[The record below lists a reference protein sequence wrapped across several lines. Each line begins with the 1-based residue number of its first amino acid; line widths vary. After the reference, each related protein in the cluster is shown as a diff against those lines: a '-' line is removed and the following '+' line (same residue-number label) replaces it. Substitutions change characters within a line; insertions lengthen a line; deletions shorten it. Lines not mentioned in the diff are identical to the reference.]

1 MNCAACN
8 NLSTIVNKTTE
19 IDFSLE
25 KNLKSHAGIGIM
37 NKHALGLPDCPITHA
52 LRDGK
57 KCAID
62 ARDIVLGD
70 IIFIKAGFDDVAPCD
85 LLLIEGDL

>member
-1 MNCAACN
+1 M
-8 NLSTIVNKTTE
+8 
-19 IDFSLE
+19 
-25 KNLKSHAGIGIM
+25 SHAGKGIM
-37 NKHALGLPDCPITHA
+37 NKHALGLPDCPITHV

-62 ARDIVLGD
+62 ARDLVLGD
-70 IIFIKAGFDDVAPCD
+70 IIFLKAGFDSVAPCD